1 LPKAGAKKKV
11 RGMNRWWSGVRRRD
25 SNGRAEACRHW
36 RLRAASAALA
46 AALAL
51 SSCSGEPAFM
61 RQARELELIDAIRQ
75 QLLES
80 VAAEKTAVL
89 ATTDEESIAAAR
101 QSSTYSVEVG
111 RLIGELRPPIAAD
124 GRESEAEA
132 LAGFERCWQRM
143 RTIDEQLLAL
153 AVANSDLKAAR
164 LAAHDGLAA
173 VDRFVAATQALQRAT
188 TDPETLRGLGAA
200 SAAALREEA
209 LLLIHVPVADE
220 AEMARLEQQMGQL
233 TASVDA
239 TLGALRGSP
248 LPQDELDAAVAAWAE
263 QRRIASEVVRLS
275 RENTNV
281 RSFDVSV
288 HEKSAATRD
297 CITALA
303 ALRESVTSG
312 PQPAR

>member
-1 LPKAGAKKKV
+1 
-11 RGMNRWWSGVRRRD
+11 
-25 SNGRAEACRHW
+25 
-36 RLRAASAALA
+36 
-46 AALAL
+46 
-51 SSCSGEPAFM
+51 M

-89 ATTDEESIAAAR
+89 ATTDEESVAAAR
-101 QSSTYSVEVG
+101 QSSAFAMEVE
-111 RLIGELRPPIAAD
+111 RLLVELRAPIAQD
-124 GRESEAEA
+124 GRAPESTA
-132 LAGFERCWQRM
+132 LEGFERCWQRI

-164 LAAHDGLAA
+164 LAAREGLAA
-173 VDRFVAATQALQRAT
+173 VDRFVVATQALQRAT
-188 TDPETLRGLGAA
+188 TDPETLRDLGAA
-200 SAAALREEA
+200 SVAALREEA

-220 AEMARLEQQMGQL
+220 AEMARLEAQMAEL

-239 TLGALRGSP
+239 TLGTLRGSP
-248 LPQDELDAAVAAWAE
+248 LPQDQVDAAVDAWAD
-263 QRRIASEVVRLS
+263 QRRIAAEVVRLS

-297 CITALA
+297 CIAALA
-303 ALRESVTSG
+303 ALRASVLSG

>member
-1 LPKAGAKKKV
+1 LPNTEPKPKV
-11 RGMNRWWSGVRRRD
+11 RVMDQRCSRP
-25 SNGRAEACRHW
+25 
-36 RLRAASAALA
+36 SAAAGIL
-46 AALAL
+46 ALAL
-51 SSCSGEPAFM
+51 ALLSCSGEPAFV
-61 RQARELELIDAIRQ
+61 RQARELEMIDAIRQ

-101 QSSTYSVEVG
+101 QSSAFSAEVG
-111 RLIGELRPPIAAD
+111 RLVGELRVPIDTD
-124 GRESEAEA
+124 GRESEREA
-132 LAGFERCWQRM
+132 LAGFERCWQQM

-164 LAAHDGLAA
+164 LAARDGLAA
-173 VDRFVAATQALQRAT
+173 VDRFVVATQALQRAT

-220 AEMARLEQQMGQL
+220 AEMTRLEDQMTQL

-239 TLGALRGSP
+239 TLAALRGSP
-248 LPQDELDAAVAAWAE
+248 LPPDGLDAAVAAWAE
-263 QRRIASEVVRLS
+263 QRRIAAEVVRLS

-288 HEKSAATRD
+288 HQKSAATRD
-297 CITALA
+297 CVAALA
-303 ALRESVTSG
+303 ALRAAVVSG